1 MTNDR
6 MNEVV
11 RYCF

>member
-6 MNEVV
+6 MHEVV